1 MALFP
6 CPECGQKISD
16 NAAICPHCGCPRE
29 QWTTSGY
36 TLLLFGSDIP
46 DVFKLHEEEMQQELK
61 DRFSLSDEEVK
72 TATSLAAGA
81 IFPLAAGLSYSSAWS
96 LALTL
101 SKYLQRR
108 CCVVPEDRMEDQ
120 AFLKEVLSVTRL
132 RKKSLSHTIF
142 WAVFAAL
149 WAFFLSFSI
158 LFFIR
163 SLL

>member
-46 DVFKLHEEEMQQELK
+46 DV
-61 DRFSLSDEEVK
+61 VK

-158 LFFIR
+158 LLFIR